1 MTKELFGIMHVE
13 EEEVPNAKCMCVG
26 EEDVSLSQPITVAV
40 PSELEEVPVPQGP
53 TIVVPPEEEDVP
65 VSLRPPPIVV
75 MPGEEVPQGPVITVL
90 PEEEEVPVPQTP
102 PIMVPSKGRGCLVV
116 VDDKV
121 RDDEGHILPLVSS
134 SPFFFLKNAEDSSHP
149 FSHKC
154 DRFVG

>member
-1 MTKELFGIMHVE
+1 MFQSHY
-13 EEEVPNAKCMCVG
+13 
-26 EEDVSLSQPITVAV
+26 D
-40 PSELEEVPVPQGP
+40 
-53 TIVVPPEEEDVP
+53 
-65 VSLRPPPIVV
+65 PPPHRGHAGGRS
-75 MPGEEVPQGPVITVL
+75 PTRPRYHGPARGRGGPSPTD
-90 PEEEEVPVPQTP
+90 PPP
-102 PIMVPSKGRGCLVV
+102 PIMVPSKGRGCLVM

>member
-1 MTKELFGIMHVE
+1 MKELFGIMHVE
-13 EEEVPNAKCMCVG
+13 EEEVPNAKCMCVR
-26 EEDVSLSQPITVAV
+26 EEDVSLSQPVTVAV

-65 VSLRPPPIVV
+65 VSLRPPP
-75 MPGEEVPQGPVITVL
+75 PHRGHAGGRSPTRPRYHGLARGRGGPSPTD
-90 PEEEEVPVPQTP
+90 P

-134 SPFFFLKNAEDSSHP
+134 SPFFFSQKCRRFFSP
-149 FSHKC
+149 FFS
-154 DRFVG
+154 